1 MAGITVDIKKMKG
14 TVKSGINKGV
24 SNLNSAVSII
34 SGAKVPKDFPA
45 GAKAK
50 GYSSQIQDVIKTLN
64 SVSSWIDK
72 VANKF
77 EQAETKNKAL
87 IDNLIGSL
95 SSSSNANAPSSGYAA
110 RSGQKSGKK
119 TTFRG
124 GLNSLFN
131 EFNSGKTGAKV
142 TTCKHIYESSSSYAA
157 ASGNRN
163 NTNAKTTTLGEGWK
177 AFKRSFG
184 EEGSK
189 ELKRTGCDVAN
200 VSVGFL
206 AGGAK
211 FGENVVDA
219 GVDIFGKV
227 SKIVTVPRD
236 KVSYYWNKAMG
247 TTEKYKSW
255 TDIVQKNTMSYV
267 AVDHVG
273 NFYSNFY
280 KNTKV
285 GQFLDNNAHS
295 AFKSN
300 GSITNF
306 AKEAGKMAMPFLMSI
321 ATGGVVEPKVFA
333 AISTYGNSVEKYYQ
347 NAESKSWKG
356 VEKQYKAGEIDKNTY
371 EKYSKVRNMSDKEWS
386 NVTKE
391 YKNGKMSKEEYQQLK
406 NIRQMSEDWR
416 NTNAEIKSTF
426 YGAANSFWE
435 YLQYGSVE
443 KLAGKFGYSK
453 LKSASLDIAFN
464 AMDTPYKSAVDAI
477 SYGKSY
483 KQAFNDRG
491 GWKQVLMDSAIG
503 LGNFALGEFH
513 SLKKANKVKDTHI
526 DCYINYDYSQ
536 WVDWSTNVDRFTRSN
551 MGPYLK
557 QYYLNNNDKLRA
569 VGITDE
575 QIEVALKNVEVL
587 PLSRIR
593 ELWEMFTGKKS
604 NTICALNHGGIS
616 YIPPDVSD
624 GVAIHEIMHSLGNLY
639 GDKFD
644 KQLIAINEAFTD
656 NITNNITKYVNN
668 GAYAQNAKIINNIT
682 YCLEMKYGI
691 KDLDFHTYFGNNK
704 KLYKDWVDYV
714 AGDGFWD
721 ELVKQMDIQQN
732 NSLKR
737 EEAAQKLEMLF
748 QFFVQEINLK

>member
-177 AFKRSFG
+177 ALKRSVG

-321 ATGGVVEPKVFA
+321 ATGGVVKPKVFA
-333 AISTYGNSVEKYYQ
+333 AISTYGGSVEKYYQ

-443 KLAGKFGYSK
+443 KLAEKIGYSK

-483 KQAFNDRG
+483 KQAFKDRG
-491 GWKQVLMDSAIG
+491 GWKQVLIDSAIG

-513 SLKKANKVKDTHI
+513 SSKKANKVKDTNI
-526 DCYINYDYSQ
+526 DYYISYDYSP
-536 WVDWSTNVDRFTRSN
+536 WLNGKTDYSRFTN
-551 MGPYLK
+551 DNIQLNIK
-557 QYYLNNNDKLRA
+557 QYFLNDDRLRA
-569 VGITDE
+569 AGVTDE
-575 QIEVALKNVEVL
+575 QIEEALKNIKVVPRSYMEV
-587 PLSRIR
+587 
-593 ELWEMFTGKKS
+593 KKVLV
-604 NTICALNHGGIS
+604 NGVRPVAINRGGII
-616 YIPPDVSD
+616 YVPTNVTD
-624 GVAIHEIMHSLGNLY
+624 GVAIHEVLHTLGNL
-639 GDKFD
+639 GQKEDRR
-644 KQLIAINEAFTD
+644 ISS
-656 NITNNITKYVNN
+656 
-668 GAYAQNAKIINNIT
+668 
-682 YCLEMKYGI
+682 
-691 KDLDFHTYFGNNK
+691 
-704 KLYKDWVDYV
+704 YK
-714 AGDGFWD
+714 
-721 ELVKQMDIQQN
+721 
-732 NSLKR
+732 
-737 EEAAQKLEMLF
+737 
-748 QFFVQEINLK
+748 